1 MRTELQLKQLAEAR
15 KHIVYKPLS
24 EETKKKISVANSKG
38 FIGKCDYCGK
48 KYNTTEA
55 HYNKNKRHFC
65 CRNCYSKF
73 RKELLPKEE
82 QNAYGTG
89 FSEKERKIR
98 AKARSIWN
106 HYVRDKHIIRQPCEI
121 CGEKA
126 EAHHDDYNKPL
137 EVRWLCFK
145 HHREWHKIHENPEL
159 LEGGNEQAKI

>member
-159 LEGGNEQAKI
+159 LEDKNDTKA